1 MVQRQIEEITQGLH
15 QELVCRNHLLP
26 ATFRDYCHV
35 SGCLR
40 SCTGEGTLR
49 KEIILLCSWG
59 TTVLSPIAVD
69 INQCYHARCFWNLK

>member
-15 QELVCRNHLLP
+15 QELVCRNQLLP
-26 ATFRDYCHV
+26 PTFRDYCHV

-49 KEIILLCSWG
+49 KEIILS
-59 TTVLSPIAVD
+59 
-69 INQCYHARCFWNLK
+69 